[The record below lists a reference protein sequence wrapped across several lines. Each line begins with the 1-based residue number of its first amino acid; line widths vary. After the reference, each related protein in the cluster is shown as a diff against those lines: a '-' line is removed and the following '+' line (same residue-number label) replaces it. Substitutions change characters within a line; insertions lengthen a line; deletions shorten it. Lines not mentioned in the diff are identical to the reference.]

1 MTAVRPRSICT
12 LQFFLAAPQI
22 NRTTTVLL
30 IEMSDDNPA
39 YESTTYQGRHS
50 HPALALWELEWMA
63 TLQFMSKRVYFFV
76 CYRLEVPVSSWGG
89 GRGLRTT
96 RAWRGPCLPFSRSSE
111 LHRGSGTLQ
120 RRAGGTR
127 GVNGRCLSSSL
138 HNRFIT
144 FYRKTLATS
153 SVSTQKCDLSEL
165 GDGQWG
171 EERMISMARSAP
183 LA

>member
-12 LQFFLAAPQI
+12 LQFFSAASQI

-30 IEMSDDNPA
+30 IEMSDANPA
-39 YESTTYQGRHS
+39 HESTTYQGRHS
-50 HPALALWELEWMA
+50 HPALAWWELEWLN

-144 FYRKTLATS
+144 FYRKTPAIS
-153 SVSTQKCDLSEL
+153 SVSTQKMGSVRAWRRPM
-165 GDGQWG
+165 G
-171 EERMISMARSAP
+171 
-183 LA
+183 

>member
-12 LQFFLAAPQI
+12 LQFFSAAPQI

-30 IEMSDDNPA
+30 IEMSDANPA
-39 YESTTYQGRHS
+39 HESTTYQGRHS
-50 HPALALWELEWMA
+50 HPAIGLMGCWSGWLS
-63 TLQFMSKRVYFFV
+63 TLQFMSKQGLFL
-76 CYRLEVPVSSWGG
+76 RLLLTGRLASSVPVSSWGG

-111 LHRGSGTLQ
+111 LHRGSGTPQL
-120 RRAGGTR
+120 RAGGTR

-144 FYRKTLATS
+144 FYRKTPAIS
-153 SVSTQKCDLSEL
+153 SVSTQK
-165 GDGQWG
+165 
-171 EERMISMARSAP
+171 MRSCQS
-183 LA
+183 LATANGVRNV

>member
-12 LQFFLAAPQI
+12 LQFFSAASKI

-30 IEMSDDNPA
+30 IEMSDANPA
-39 YESTTYQGRHS
+39 HESTTNQELHS
-50 HPALALWELEWMA
+50 HPALALRALEWMA
-63 TLQFMSKRVYFFV
+63 TLQFMSKRIYIFV

-111 LHRGSGTLQ
+111 LHRGSGTPQ

-127 GVNGRCLSSSL
+127 GVNGRCLSSFL

-144 FYRKTLATS
+144 FYRKTPAIS
-153 SVSTQKCDLSEL
+153 SVSTQKMGSVRAWRRPM
-165 GDGQWG
+165 G
-171 EERMISMARSAP
+171 
-183 LA
+183 